1 MNDDIRLV
9 PIVIG
14 VGDIINRSL
23 RVEDAVE
30 PLELMLNA
38 IQNALKDTGLSNA
51 AQANLQSAIDSLEV
65 VSSWTW
71 PYADLPKSI
80 SERLGVDPRH
90 TGTSPHGGNQPAKL
104 FDEAARRI
112 SKQES
117 TVAVVVGG
125 EALASCMSPPYSVEF
140 LLILT
145 LTGT

>member
-1 MNDDIRLV
+1 MNDDIRPV
-9 PIVIG
+9 PVVIG

-38 IQNALKDTGLSNA
+38 IQKALQDTGLSDA
-51 AQANLQSAIDSLEV
+51 AQASLQSAIDSLEV

-71 PYADLPKSI
+71 SYADLPKSI
-80 SERLGVDPRH
+80 GKRLGIAPRH
-90 TGTSPHGGNQPAKL
+90 TGTSAHGGNQPAKL

-117 TVAVVVGG
+117 KVAIVVGG
-125 EALASCMSPPYSVEF
+125 EALASCMSP
-140 LLILT
+140 L
-145 LTGT
+145 